1 MRIFGKIYIT
11 LQTGPV
17 QRSLVLHLDENNR
30 LSVYPKVISLTNIN
44 QNCGNMSIATWI
56 NEKPSIISDMI
67 DNDIV
72 DNQNGTNLSL
82 IKDQPKNTE
91 F

>member
-1 MRIFGKIYIT
+1 
-11 LQTGPV
+11 
-17 QRSLVLHLDENNR
+17 
-30 LSVYPKVISLTNIN
+30 
-44 QNCGNMSIATWI
+44 MSIATWI